1 MNAPLDQLISAI
13 GLPAALKLI
22 ERFGGTRIALPLP
35 ENVTAS
41 NPVAQVIGVE
51 RARKLAVLWGQER
64 PYLPRAVQYVR
75 RQRDRQLA
83 EDAQQMSI
91 PQVALKYEL
100 TERGVYKVLAALK
113 DKPTVAQQQSAL
125 F

>member
-1 MNAPLDQLISAI
+1 MNTPLDQLIRAI

-35 ENVTAS
+35 ENVKAS

-51 RARKLAVLWGQER
+51 PTRKLSALWGQER
-64 PYLPRAVQYVR
+64 PYLPRAVEYMR
-75 RQRDRQLA
+75 RQRDRQMA
-83 EDAQQMSI
+83 EDAQRLPI

-100 TERGVYKVLAALK
+100 TERGVYKALAALEEE
-113 DKPTVAQQQSAL
+113 PPAARQSAL